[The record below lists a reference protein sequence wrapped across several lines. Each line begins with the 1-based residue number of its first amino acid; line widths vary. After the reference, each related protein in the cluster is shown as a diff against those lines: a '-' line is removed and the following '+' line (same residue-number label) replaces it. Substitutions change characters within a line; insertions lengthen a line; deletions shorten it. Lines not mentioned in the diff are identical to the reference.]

1 MAQSFEVLRNKMSL
15 KAQLQAKEEAAKI
28 LEEIRRSHAN
38 PKPLDDS
45 PNRNHLDGL
54 DALAKLLPKG

>member
-1 MAQSFEVLRNKMSL
+1 MAQSFDALMGKMSL
-15 KAQLQAKEEAAKI
+15 KAQLEAKEEAAKI
-28 LEEIRRSHAN
+28 LEQIRRSQAN
-38 PKPLDDS
+38 PKPVDNS

>member
-1 MAQSFEVLRNKMSL
+1 MSL
-15 KAQLQAKEEAAKI
+15 KARLQAQEEAAKI

-45 PNRNHLDGL
+45 LKRNRNY
-54 DALAKLLPKG
+54 

>member
-1 MAQSFEVLRNKMSL
+1 MSL
-15 KAQLQAKEEAAKI
+15 KAQLQAKEEASKI